1 MSLDT
6 PVFNH
11 GLLCSVLVQE
21 LKRKAEDAATHQLS
35 KQDAAW
41 QGASAKHHKET
52 KKMPGF
58 VEELRE
64 RSHGFDRH
72 MRLILIKKRFYQT
85 FSELGGMKTGN
96 IGTKL
101 VSKPCPELFGA
112 ST

>member
-41 QGASAKHHKET
+41 QAAAAKHHKET
-52 KKMPGF
+52 KKMPG
-58 VEELRE
+58 E
-64 RSHGFDRH
+64 RGHIALTATRIIS
-72 MRLILIKKRFYQT
+72 
-85 FSELGGMKTGN
+85 N
-96 IGTKL
+96 
-101 VSKPCPELFGA
+101 
-112 ST
+112 